1 MVVLVIGIKVTMWV
15 RVPCAIG
22 VRMFSLAG
30 TTEDTISE
38 RSDMRMDAAEVA
50 DDAQE

>member
-1 MVVLVIGIKVTMWV
+1 
-15 RVPCAIG
+15 
-22 VRMFSLAG
+22 MFSFAG
-30 TTEDTISE
+30 TTEDRIGE